1 MGKVNVLTAYNLG
14 ASVAVYGDVGFGG
27 ASARVVVAR
36 ADFVRV
42 GGFSEGGLGG
52 GRRQFLDEDA
62 WVRAGFEDVLG
73 RIRGETG
80 RRRDEGD
87 SGVEE
92 SAGTLLGRLW
102 FAAVRDRYG
111 DGDRL
116 RSAYR
121 VRRSTQDS
129 WLHVLLRRQRVLVEV
144 EVLAER
150 RVLSEGAWSAALGRE
165 LRDRFGV
172 VGSVAGGMNIRQKEV
187 LLAKFV
193 ARYGAMRAE
202 DIALHGEGLEED
214 LFKFVRFRMPRL
226 IVVHV
231 MHGLGNRLRAMAS
244 ALAFAEATGREVVV
258 VWERN
263 AHCRAKFSDL
273 FEVETTGEG
282 PDSWQRQLIVIDDF
296 PLSWAQFDGAAYFD
310 DAWREWVAYNYMAR
324 EGFGAEKDSPVADD
338 EDKHIYFKSAYVL
351 ISKGETK
358 VSWDLAN
365 AQLTEL
371 RPVKSVRELIAA
383 HSPRADS
390 TVGVHIRSLGLNNEA
405 GIDSV
410 REYGVDD
417 SSVLSFWRSRSQP
430 SNFYAEMNRLLAEN
444 PELRFFV
451 ASDSA
456 QVLRD
461 VKAIFP
467 GKVDNLE
474 RIACDGRDVRCLQL
488 ALADMMILG
497 GMRKVLG
504 SPWSSFTEGA
514 QRYGCRNVR
523 QAGIDFAEPTEAEV
537 METSP
542 AVREV
547 VERVR
552 SKRRKKING

>member
-1 MGKVNVLTAYNLG
+1 MGRVGVLAAYNLG
-14 ASVAVYGDVGFGG
+14 ASVAVYGDVGFGRVG
-27 ASARVVVAR
+27 ARVVVAR

-52 GRRQFLDEDA
+52 GMRQYLDEDG
-62 WVRAGFEDVLG
+62 WVRAGFDDVLG
-73 RIRGETG
+73 RIRGESR
-80 RRRDEGD
+80 RRRDKGE
-87 SGVEE
+87 SGIEE
-92 SAGTLLGRLW
+92 SAGTFLGRLW

-111 DGDRL
+111 VGDRP
-116 RSAYR
+116 RGAYR
-121 VRRSTQDS
+121 VRRSTQAS
-129 WLHVLLRRQRVLVEV
+129 WLDVFLRRQRVPVEV

-150 RVLSEGAWSAALGRE
+150 RDLSQGAWSAALGRE
-165 LRDRFGV
+165 LRDRFGI
-172 VGSVAGGMNIRQKEV
+172 VGAVAGGMSIRQKEV

-202 DIALHGEGLEED
+202 DIALHGEGLED
-214 LFKFVRFRMPRL
+214 DFLKSVRFRMPRL

-244 ALAFAEATGREVVV
+244 ALAFAEATGREVAV

-273 FEVETTGEG
+273 FEIETKGEG
-282 PDSWQRQLIVIDDF
+282 PGNWQRHLIVIDDF
-296 PLSWAQFDGAAYFD
+296 PLSWAQLDGAAYFD

-324 EGFGAEKDSPVADD
+324 EGLGAEKDRPIVDD
-338 EDKHIYFKSAYVL
+338 GDKHIYFKSAYVL
-351 ISKGETK
+351 VFKGETK

-365 AQLTEL
+365 AQLAKL
-371 RPVKSVRELIAA
+371 LPVKAVRELIEV

-390 TVGVHIRSLGLNNEA
+390 MVGVHIRSLGLNSEV

-430 SNFYAEMNRLLAEN
+430 SNFYTEMDRLLAEN

-461 VKAIFP
+461 VTANFP
-467 GKVDNLE
+467 GKVDSLE
-474 RIACDGRDVRCLQL
+474 RIACDGREARCLQM

-514 QRYGCRNVR
+514 QRYGCRDVR
-523 QAGIDFAEPTEAEV
+523 QAGIDFTELTEAEIL
-537 METSP
+537 ETSP

-547 VERVR
+547 IERVR
-552 SKRRKKING
+552 SKRRKKIVG